1 MASSEAGLK
10 PVPRTGVE
18 AMILADLPSLA
29 MVRER
34 YCGPSDLVR
43 MPGNS
48 PRGASMLANLLSR
61 PTRPRVSHDVNGVKV
76 ANFLAEGELTAND
89 VRELVTNVRGQ
100 LGESAAV
107 VIGGGITADKVN
119 VVVATND
126 AARKK
131 NLNAGEILN
140 AVLAKLDGKGGGKP
154 DMAQGAGTNTKDA
167 KNVIAGVDNLIR

>member
-1 MASSEAGLK
+1 
-10 PVPRTGVE
+10 
-18 AMILADLPSLA
+18 
-29 MVRER
+29 
-34 YCGPSDLVR
+34 
-43 MPGNS
+43 
-48 PRGASMLANLLSR
+48 
-61 PTRPRVSHDVNGVKV
+61 
-76 ANFLAEGELTAND
+76 LAEGELTAND

-100 LGESAAV
+100 LGENAAV